1 MCGLMFFYFHLPSKK
16 DIVKYA
22 LSIEAKRRE
31 GTNETHQTTL
41 VTWGK
46 TSIMARKIWLVW
58 MKYYM
63 RRWNKLSIG
72 LVSC

>member
-1 MCGLMFFYFHLPSKK
+1 MFYCFHLPSRKE
-16 DIVKYA
+16 IVRYA

-46 TSIMARKIWLVW
+46 TSIMVRLV
-58 MKYYM
+58 
-63 RRWNKLSIG
+63 
-72 LVSC
+72 

>member
-1 MCGLMFFYFHLPSKK
+1 MKYYYFHLPSKK

-22 LSIEAKRRE
+22 LSIEEKRRE

-46 TSIMARKIWLVW
+46 TSIMVRLV
-58 MKYYM
+58 
-63 RRWNKLSIG
+63 
-72 LVSC
+72 